1 MQSFTNNKI
10 FGFSLFHLLIVLI
23 FMITSFG
30 TYGKV
35 EKVSTQTVT
44 EKASTKNLEQ
54 IYNIRNDKSVI
65 EYQNDTFITFELHG
79 YEKQNE
85 MDGSFSGCDC
95 QCMIDLGSYMRNT
108 TDDENTFFVDNPKPL
123 NIDKPSGS
131 IPTTPYAIE

>member
-79 YEKQNE
+79 YEK
-85 MDGSFSGCDC
+85 
-95 QCMIDLGSYMRNT
+95 
-108 TDDENTFFVDNPKPL
+108 
-123 NIDKPSGS
+123 
-131 IPTTPYAIE
+131 